1 MKKFTIITTIVSAGV
16 KANYETSGV
25 DGTVSLADCKQSLNH
40 SHRVDSIL
48 KWAQDEEMATGFVT
62 TTRVVHATPSAL
74 FAHAADRRWECEA
87 KMKSIDK
94 ERGCKDIA
102 RQLMEDEP
110 GRSINV
116 IMGGG
121 RQCLVS
127 NVTNSPADPV
137 DTWSCY
143 STDGRNLIH
152 DWHVDKQQRKLRHA
166 IVQNNSDLNNL
177 NTNNVDY
184 VLGKIVFGGRGSVI
198 RFSI

>member
-1 MKKFTIITTIVSAGV
+1 MKIALYLISRSYRFWAGV

-25 DGTVSLADCKQSLNH
+25 DGGVALSDCQRSLNS
-40 SHRVDSIL
+40 SHHVDSIL
-48 KWAQDEEMATGFVT
+48 KWAQDEDMATGFVT

-74 FAHAADRRWECEA
+74 YAHTANRRWECEA
-87 KMKSIDK
+87 TMKSITK

-102 RQLMEDEP
+102 RQLIEDEP
-110 GRSINV
+110 GRKINV

-127 NVTNSPADPV
+127 NVTNTAADPV

-152 DWHVDKQQRKLRHA
+152 DWHIDKRQRHLRHA
-166 IVQNNSDLNNL
+166 VVQNNSDLNNL

-184 VLGKIVFGGRGSVI
+184 VLGKLSLC
-198 RFSI
+198 